1 VSAARFEAI
10 GRGELP
16 ATIDALEAAFGDAL
30 PALGRFASTPQDAE
44 WHAEGDVRIH
54 TGMVLDE
61 LNKTLHA
68 VPEGAARAE
77 LVLGALL
84 HDYAKPWTTREAEIG
99 GRVRVVAPRHEAKG
113 RSALAPLL
121 LGLMPFDSVLRVLGM
136 IGAHHEPKLLAIK
149 SRPPGEVKRLSR
161 RAAPWQLLALER
173 ADMRGRV
180 CPDLPKQLEHLDLY
194 ELMAEEYSPEG
205 WRADWAEAA
214 LAATRG
220 RSEATRDFVYGEA
233 LRLAEAGRLT
243 SPAELGYLAH
253 HHGRDDP
260 PELVITVAPS
270 GAGKTRLCR
279 TLLEPRGFERVS
291 LDDAR
296 EELTGD
302 VSDQTANGQA
312 RQLAKQRLKA
322 ALRPG
327 RKVVWDATSLR
338 RELRGMIVQVGL
350 DYGALVTFAV
360 IWQRPEDY
368 ARGNRARAEAV
379 PDSVLRRQLDGLEWP
394 EADEAHRI
402 VHLDAQL
409 QVLGVEGSVLE
420 TPPWGLP
427 QRGD

>member
-1 VSAARFEAI
+1 MSAAVFDAVGE
-10 GRGELP
+10 GELP
-16 ATIDALEAAFGDAL
+16 PTLDALEAALGDAL
-30 PALGRFASTPQDAE
+30 PALGRFASTPQDPE

-61 LNKTLHA
+61 LAKTLDP
-68 VPEGAARAE
+68 VPKGAARAE
-77 LVLGALL
+77 LVFGALL
-84 HDYAKPWTTREAEIG
+84 HDYAKPWTTREAELG
-99 GRVRVVAPRHEAKG
+99 GKLRVVAPRHEAKG

-121 LGLMPFDSVLRVLGM
+121 LGLMPFPSVLRVLGM
-136 IGAHHEPKLLAIK
+136 VGSHHEPKLLALK

-161 RAAPWQLLALER
+161 RAEPQQLLALER

-194 ELMAEEYSPEG
+194 ELMAEEYSPTG
-205 WRADWAEAA
+205 WTKDWAEAA
-214 LAATRG
+214 LLAAGR
-220 RSEATRDFVYGEA
+220 RSEAVQDFVYGEA
-233 LRLAEAGRLT
+233 IRLAEAGRLT

-253 HHGRDDP
+253 QHGRDDP

-279 TLLEPRGFERVS
+279 AVLEPRGFERVS

-312 RQLAKQRLKA
+312 RQLAKSRLKA

-338 RELRGMIVQVGL
+338 RELRAMIVQVGL

-368 ARGNRARAEAV
+368 AKGNRARADAV

-402 VHLDAQL
+402 VHLDGKL
-409 QVLGVEGSVLE
+409 QVLGVEGSILGAA
-420 TPPWGLP
+420 PWGLP
-427 QRGD
+427 ERAA